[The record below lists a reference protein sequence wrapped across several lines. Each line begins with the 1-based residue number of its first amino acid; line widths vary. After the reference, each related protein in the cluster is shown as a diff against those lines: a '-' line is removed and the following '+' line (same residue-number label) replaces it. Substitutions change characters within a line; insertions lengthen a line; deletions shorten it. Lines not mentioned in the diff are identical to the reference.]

1 LSAPF
6 PPEPGVKRYLLKFK
20 SLVDPSKVSAVVSPH
35 IVKLENGLVGACTE
49 DGILVQ
55 SDDEHRE
62 RVSNGHFRLNHYYT
76 KSREELEQKLSR
88 GSAAGIPLSKK
99 RMIADKRTAFL
110 EMDPIE
116 DKIIQRFLPELRHR
130 MAL

>member
-1 LSAPF
+1 MRAPF

-35 IVKLENGLVGACTE
+35 IVKLENGLVGA
-49 DGILVQ
+49 
-55 SDDEHRE
+55 S
-62 RVSNGHFRLNHYYT
+62 

>member
-1 LSAPF
+1 MRAPF

-35 IVKLENGLVGACTE
+35 IVKLENGLVGA
-49 DGILVQ
+49 
-55 SDDEHRE
+55 S
-62 RVSNGHFRLNHYYT
+62 

-110 EMDPIE
+110 DWT
-116 DKIIQRFLPELRHR
+116 RLRTR
-130 MAL
+130 LSNAFCPSFATEWRCRRPGINSTVLLSSAISWPGAAPKSA